1 MPRLVP
7 PTVSVHS
14 SFLAAMAEFQ
24 AEGRGGPDDATV
36 IGHDHRAYGHTWHT
50 EAGFAAYVA
59 DLLAQ
64 PREETPRPEGWVPA
78 TTRWLIEGDEYLG
91 RIQLR
96 HRLTGHLLRAGGH
109 IGYDVRAGARRHGH
123 ASRML
128 QEILSLA
135 KSLGIDP
142 VLITCESGNTA
153 SRRVIE
159 NSKGVLE
166 DERDGKLRF
175 WVPAS

>member
-14 SFLAAMAEFQ
+14 SFLAAMAEFR

-36 IGHDHRAYGHTWHT
+36 IGHDHQTYDHTWHT

-64 PREETPRPEGWVPA
+64 PREDAPRPEGWVPS
-78 TTRWLIEGDEYLG
+78 TTLWLIENDEYLG

-96 HRLTGHLLRAGGH
+96 HRLTDYLLRAGGH
-109 IGYDVRAGARRHGH
+109 IGYDVRSTARRRGH
-123 ASRML
+123 ATRML
-128 QEILSLA
+128 QGILPLA
-135 KSLGIDP
+135 QNLGIDP
-142 VLITCESGNTA
+142 VLVICESDNVG

-159 NSKGVLE
+159 NRGGVIE
-166 DERDGKLRF
+166 DERDGRLRF
-175 WVPAS
+175 WVPAA